1 MLEMNAKLVG
11 MTPKK
16 GSGVLDNGTSWSTDH
31 VDLHCLTPL
40 NGSGEGYATTPYKIP
55 NHDLNVEAA
64 RSAVGQDIVITM
76 ELKTNGKGGNPAVV
90 PTGFR
95 LLNGKKA

>member
-16 GSGVLDNGTSWSTDH
+16 GSGVLDNGQSWATDH
-31 VDLHCLTPL
+31 VELHCLTPL
-40 NGSGEGYATTPYKIP
+40 SGSGEGYATTPYKIP
-55 NHDLNVEAA
+55 DCDANTDAA
-64 RSAVGQDIVITM
+64 RAAVGQDIVLTM
-76 ELKTNGKGGNPAVV
+76 ELKTNGKGGNPVV
-90 PTGFR
+90 SPSGFR